1 MRSRRV
7 RLGPGL
13 RVSDR
18 SDDVLQVGLHPGH
31 RLVLPDD
38 PVTRGLLDR
47 LHHGLDPDRVP
58 APQRGRLRLLD
69 AAGLLVPAVPA
80 PARSPSRAGATVV
93 VDTPEDDR
101 AVVGR
106 LLAGVGLTGS
116 RSDAAAPVLVLRIG
130 CEPRR
135 SELDALA
142 QTDRS
147 HLLVTALAGR
157 VRVGPTVVPGVTAC
171 QRCLDEH
178 DTDVDPRHP
187 LVLQQHLDPD
197 LTDRPD
203 PVDLQLALAWA
214 VRDLVALVEG
224 RRPTTWS
231 ATLDLTDEGP
241 LLRPWHRHPR
251 CGCAWDE
258 ALSGSA

>member
-38 PVTRGLLDR
+38 HDTRALLDR
-47 LHHGLDPDRVP
+47 LRHGVDPDRLP
-58 APQRGRLRLLD
+58 PPQRSRLRLLD

-80 PARSPSRAGATVV
+80 PVSPSRSGAAVE
-93 VDTPEDDR
+93 VDAPEGDR
-101 AVVGR
+101 AVVAR
-106 LLAGVGLTGS
+106 LLAAVGLTGA
-116 RSDAAAPVLVLRIG
+116 RSDGAAPVLVLRIG

-135 SELDALA
+135 SELDVLA
-142 QTDRS
+142 QTDRT

-187 LVLQQHLDPD
+187 LVVQQHL
-197 LTDRPD
+197 
-203 PVDLQLALAWA
+203 
-214 VRDLVALVEG
+214 
-224 RRPTTWS
+224 
-231 ATLDLTDEGP
+231 TLDLTDEGP
-241 LLRPWHRHPR
+241 VLRPWHRHPR

>member
-38 PVTRGLLDR
+38 HDTRALLDR
-47 LHHGLDPDRVP
+47 LRHGVDPDRLP
-58 APQRGRLRLLD
+58 PPQRCRLRLLD

-80 PARSPSRAGATVV
+80 PVRSSRSGAAVE
-93 VDTPEDDR
+93 VDAPEGDR
-101 AVVGR
+101 AVVAR
-106 LLAGVGLTGS
+106 LLAAVGLTGT
-116 RSDAAAPVLVLRIG
+116 RSDGAAPVLVLRIG

-135 SELDALA
+135 SELDVLA
-142 QTDRS
+142 QTDRT

-187 LVLQQHLDPD
+187 LVVQQHLDPD

-241 LLRPWHRHPR
+241 VLRPWHRHPR